1 MLFATTFII
10 SLQANIPVINEEIKP
25 IIKIPNSISLLNIS
39 PDKTSFRIAPNITGI
54 TIKKENFAAS
64 LLLFPKKIEV
74 HIVAPDLEIPGIMAS
89 ACDKPIINACL
100 LLILKFF
107 AFAIFVR
114 KSNTLVQ

>member
-39 PDKTSFRIAPNITGI
+39 PDNTSFRIAPNITGI

-64 LLLFPKKIEV
+64 LLLFPKKSEV
-74 HIVAPDLEIPGIMAS
+74 QIVAPDLEIPGITA
-89 ACDKPIINACL
+89 NA
-100 LLILKFF
+100 
-107 AFAIFVR
+107 
-114 KSNTLVQ
+114 